1 MSKRPKGK
9 KKKSILPSLLLV
21 LILLAG
27 LSLLLYPT
35 LSDYWNSLH
44 QSQAI
49 ASYVE
54 TVEAMDEADYEAMWA
69 AARAYNDAL
78 PRDNSRFHPSEEEQA
93 EYDALLD
100 VSGTG
105 IMGYVEIP
113 QIGVSLPIYH
123 GTDEAVLQVAIGH
136 IEGSSLPVGGA
147 GTHCVISGH
156 RGLPSA
162 KLFTDLDQ
170 IQEGDT
176 FLLHILDETLTYQ
189 VDQIHIVEP
198 DDVTYLAIEEGQD
211 LCTLVTCTPYGV
223 NSHRLLVRGR
233 RIETEET
240 AAAIRVTAD
249 AILVDPMLVAP
260 AVAAPILLILL
271 IWLLVSSRKQGRKG
285 PARSRDR
292 EQEE

>member
-1 MSKRPKGK
+1 MSKRPKWK

-27 LSLLLYPT
+27 LSLLLYPA
-35 LSDYWNSLH
+35 LSDYWNTLH
-44 QSQAI
+44 ESQAI

-260 AVAAPILLILL
+260 AIAAPILLILL